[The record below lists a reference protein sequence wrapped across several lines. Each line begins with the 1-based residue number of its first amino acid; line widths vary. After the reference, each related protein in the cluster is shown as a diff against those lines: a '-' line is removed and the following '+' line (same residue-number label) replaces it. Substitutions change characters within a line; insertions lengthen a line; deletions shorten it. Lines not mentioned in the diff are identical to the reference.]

1 MGCVAV
7 AIVFLRHWRRSLDR
21 LFIAFAAAFGILA
34 IDYAVLAVTR
44 VGAEWRPYVFGVR
57 LVAFGLILFGV
68 IEKNRQAVGR

>member
-1 MGCVAV
+1 MGCLAV

-34 IDYAVLAVTR
+34 LDYAVLAVTR

-57 LVAFGLILFGV
+57 LVAFGLILFAV
-68 IEKNRQAVGR
+68 IDKNRQAAGR

>member
-1 MGCVAV
+1 MGCLAV

-34 IDYAVLAVTR
+34 VDYAVLAVTM

-57 LVAFGLILFGV
+57 LVAFSLILFGV
-68 IEKNRQAVGR
+68 IDKNRQAAGR

>member
-1 MGCVAV
+1 MGCLAV

-34 IDYAVLAVTR
+34 LDYAVLAVTM

-57 LVAFGLILFGV
+57 LVAFGLILFAV
-68 IEKNRQAVGR
+68 IDKNRQAAGR

>member
-1 MGCVAV
+1 MGCLAV

-34 IDYAVLAVTR
+34 LDYAVLAVTT

-68 IEKNRQAVGR
+68 IDKNRQAAGR